1 MSMKPDI
8 HRWPLTSDDSQLDF
22 RNQSPLQ
29 PPSAKLLSCAV
40 LVATASA
47 VSTYFILQ
55 SQLRSF
61 APFSLFCSAI
71 GAGAFVFS
79 TALVAFNFQR
89 LTAARRQ
96 LPTSASQIP
105 ENWLDD
111 DQFDGQTVDWAHS
124 VRACRD
130 CDQRLSATEF
140 PLAVAR
146 IRQQWSDRAVEQFN
160 KQLLVALLPAIA
172 GFIAG
177 SGQLQLIQIGSV
189 FGSWLHFYWPLVA
202 GAVLSLLT
210 ALLSL
215 QVCNA
220 WERAFEDWQQI
231 ADACL
236 IQFALNSQPPQP
248 IPTVVTPTQAPTPT
262 PAPVTAPAPVTFAS
276 PPNQLPPRVET
287 NAEPVPTAQPDAPPQ
302 TSPQINTPSSPPS
315 SQQAAS
321 PWGKRPSIEPEPYIP
336 EPPGSVRQES

>member
-1 MSMKPDI
+1 MSMKSDI
-8 HRWPLTSDDSQLDF
+8 HRWPLTSDDAQLDF

-40 LVATASA
+40 LVAAASA

-61 APFSLFCSAI
+61 APFSIFCSAI
-71 GAGAFVFS
+71 GTGAFVFS
-79 TALVAFNFQR
+79 TVLVAFSFRR
-89 LTAARRQ
+89 LTAARRR
-96 LPTSASQIP
+96 LPASASQIP

-111 DQFDGQTVDWAHS
+111 VQFDGQTVDWAHT

-160 KQLLVALLPAIA
+160 SQLYFALIPAVA
-172 GFIAG
+172 GFMAG

-202 GAVLSLLT
+202 GAVLSLLA
-210 ALLSL
+210 ALMSL
-215 QVCNA
+215 QVCSA

-236 IQFALNSQPPQP
+236 IQLTVTSQPPQP
-248 IPTVVTPTQAPTPT
+248 IPTVVTPT
-262 PAPVTAPAPVTFAS
+262 PAPVTAPVTAPGTFAQ
-276 PPNQLPPRVET
+276 PPNQLPPRVES
-287 NAEPVPTAQPDAPPQ
+287 NVEPVPTAPPDAAPQ
-302 TSPQINTPSSPPS
+302 TTPQVSPPSSPPF

-321 PWGKRPSIEPEPYIP
+321 PWGKRPSIVPEPYIP
-336 EPPGSVRQES
+336 EPPGSVRQEP

>member
-1 MSMKPDI
+1 MKSDI

-29 PPSAKLLSCAV
+29 PLSAKLLSCAV
-40 LVATASA
+40 LVAAASA

-79 TALVAFNFQR
+79 TVLVAFNFRR
-89 LTAARRQ
+89 LTAARRR
-96 LPTSASQIP
+96 LPKSASQIP

-111 DQFDGQTVDWAHS
+111 DQFDGQTVDWAHT
-124 VRACRD
+124 VLACRD

-215 QVCNA
+215 QLCNA

-236 IQFALNSQPPQP
+236 IQFAVNSQPPQP
-248 IPTVVTPTQAPTPT
+248 IPTVVTPAPA
-262 PAPVTAPAPVTFAS
+262 PAPVTAPVTFAS
-276 PPNQLPPRVET
+276 PPNQLPPRVEP
-287 NAEPVPTAQPDAPPQ
+287 NAEPVPTAPPDAPPQ
-302 TSPQINTPSSPPS
+302 TSPQINTPSSPPF

-321 PWGKRPSIEPEPYIP
+321 PWGKRPSIVPEPYIP